1 MEGKDTTVIFF
12 ELIQIAIGTRE
23 ADTFTHTLSNDEWQQ
38 IYDISVKQTV
48 AGIVFLGIN
57 KLPQEKRPHKQLYMQ
72 WFLLCESIKNKNRIL
87 SKAAEKISQKFAEI
101 GFENTI
107 LKGQGV
113 AELYPEPQ
121 YRIPGDIDIWLK
133 GSRKEIYRYVK
144 SVTPDCTPFYHHV
157 DFNVIKDIEIEVH
170 FTPSWMFNYFTNRTL
185 QKYFEEQQEQQMHN
199 TRTTANGIC
208 LHAPDNNFNR
218 IFILV
223 HIYRHLFS
231 EGIGLRQILDYHMVL
246 AQGFTPQERDNTMH
260 ILESL
265 NMDGFAAACMH
276 VLKKVFA
283 TKEEFLIAEPDAIEG
298 EFLLNEIM
306 IAGNFGKFDH
316 RQDIGPNDKP
326 IKGFFRKLR
335 QCFRFFRYH
344 TGEILFA
351 PLFKIW
357 HNIWRFVYFR

>member
-1 MEGKDTTVIFF
+1 
-12 ELIQIAIGTRE
+12 
-23 ADTFTHTLSNDEWQQ
+23 
-38 IYDISVKQTV
+38 
-48 AGIVFLGIN
+48 
-57 KLPQEKRPHKQLYMQ
+57 
-72 WFLLCESIKNKNRIL
+72 
-87 SKAAEKISQKFAEI
+87 
-101 GFENTI
+101 
-107 LKGQGV
+107 
-113 AELYPEPQ
+113 
-121 YRIPGDIDIWLK
+121 
-133 GSRKEIYRYVK
+133 
-144 SVTPDCTPFYHHV
+144 
-157 DFNVIKDIEIEVH
+157 
-170 FTPSWMFNYFTNRTL
+170 MFNYFTNRTL

-265 NMDGFAAACMH
+265 NMGGFAAACMH

-316 RQDIGPNDKP
+316 RQDIGPDDKP

-344 TGEILFA
+344 AGEILFA